1 MIDNFLNWTDSNP
14 NKVIGV
20 EIPFQFSIEDIPIRG
35 KIDRLEQDSDG
46 NYHVIDYKT
55 GACYESETSISE
67 NVQMNLYAMAVEE
80 KFKKLPVQASLFY
93 VKEDKM
99 IKYLIT
105 GKKSVDNFK
114 ENLKEM
120 VHEILGE
127 NFEANPVKGTWT
139 CKFCPYKNICDEA
152 PKS

>member
-1 MIDNFLNWTDSNP
+1 
-14 NKVIGV
+14 
-20 EIPFQFSIEDIPIRG
+20 
-35 KIDRLEQDSDG
+35 
-46 NYHVIDYKT
+46 
-55 GACYESETSISE
+55 
-67 NVQMNLYAMAVEE
+67 MNLYAMAVEE
-80 KFKKLPVQASLFY
+80 KFKKLPIQASLFY

-114 ENLKEM
+114 ENLEKM
-120 VHEILGE
+120 VHQIIDEK
-127 NFEANPVKGTWT
+127 FEANPVKGAWT